1 VTPSRLR
8 QTTLHPA
15 WSVTD
20 RLREEQ
26 RVSQKSHNG
35 RRHALN
41 LQKLEIEELKKA
53 LTDQGDMLQV
63 TEAAQIRASATQ
75 AREREQGV
83 MVATLE
89 ADLAC
94 VWRSAETLGR
104 DLHAEWKRRKEEN
117 AWHDVEHKVE
127 RGRVCKE
134 VEDLCICRICGYCV
148 HVIFVF

>member
-1 VTPSRLR
+1 M
-8 QTTLHPA
+8 
-15 WSVTD
+15 D

-63 TEAAQIRASATQ
+63 TEAAQIRALATQ

-83 MVATLE
+83 VVATLK
-89 ADLAC
+89 ANLAC
-94 VWRSAETLGR
+94 VWCSAETLG
-104 DLHAEWKRRKEEN
+104 
-117 AWHDVEHKVE
+117 
-127 RGRVCKE
+127 
-134 VEDLCICRICGYCV
+134 
-148 HVIFVF
+148 